1 MICPVARIERA
12 PRLPPGGPERNT
24 GSGVRKDECWR
35 GPGGIYI
42 TQRRATSHE
51 PRATSKNRRVSA
63 PSKRHLKGRNTAKP
77 PSPPHHL
84 SISTI
89 LNTPLSTSP
98 PNLLLARAPNALAAP
113 PTLST
118 TVTPRRLGYTS
129 GRASAAST
137 SGQKTDLTEKRLLR
151 PRPPDASPHDTE
163 LFERVVHP
171 YNVDGFR
178 FMLDKHNLTD
188 LYPRLLVNLIHGFPL
203 GRNLPRLKKSIVIRN
218 HPSIDQFPSVVQ
230 DYIDAELAAGRMSG
244 PFSFE
249 EVERIL
255 RGPIHSS
262 PFLVSEQIAG
272 PGLPPKYRV
281 CRNLSK
287 ADPVSGMPAINS
299 FIDKDDF
306 PTSFDMALKV
316 AAAVAEAPPG
326 TQGIA
331 FDIKTFHRT
340 CPVLPDHKPYLV
352 ASFQGKFYID
362 HIHPFGA
369 RPASSNAG
377 QIGNAAVDIW
387 QAESRSENRLFKYED
402 DIQNFRYPNPLG
414 RFSDGVFTYF
424 HNRETSL
431 ALIDILHIPW
441 HPEKSGICFAST
453 TTFIGFQWD
462 LTLHRVSLPEK
473 KRMKYLMRIESMLS
487 DDFEGKR
494 FTLRQIQQIHG
505 TLVHVCFVFP
515 DGSSRL
521 PVLSNFMS
529 GFRDN
534 IFVKH
539 SLSNSVLDTLYWWQ
553 KRLEDPIEL
562 AILFLKQLNFY
573 EQRVEVFSDNSGAI
587 GAHSKNRSPNIAIN
601 LSVRRSYSVLAEC
614 LIVPDFIYIESASNP
629 ADPISRGDPASPSL
643 RFLTRSFDMPRELA
657 DIFLH
662 EGVHLATSPSTQT
675 AVRIPV
681 AYPQSS
687 AVSPSRLPTSFP
699 PPSDI
704 ILSPSSH
711 SALDLF
717 CPIQPSPD
725 ISENLHVIRSLAA
738 RSLPPCSPRKPRPAD
753 TWRPSPLRPIV
764 PADRR
769 VLLWT
774 TPHSEQAQQSLDS
787 TISPRLQ
794 RKIFKNLLLAT
805 SDSTRQSYGAGLLRF
820 TQFCDREKISENL
833 CMPASTILLSAFIAD
848 AIGTCTGN
856 CIRNWLNGLR
866 LWHLYNLADWH
877 GRDRWI
883 SSLQKAT
890 DIQGVPFKR
899 PPRGPITKDHLR
911 HLHSNLNFA
920 TPAHAAIWA
929 AALAAF
935 WGCRRLGELLL
946 RSRSS
951 FSPTRNVTRQANFS
965 HSIVNGHHVIS
976 FHLPWTKTT
985 GTRGGDC
992 ILTATNDMFCP
1003 VTAMLHHLSLNNIT
1017 DPSAPLFAF
1026 RDGTSWSP
1034 LTRDHFLKTTG
1045 NIYRSANLDAVLG
1058 HSYRIGGSLHLL
1070 MTGVAPEFIMKI
1082 GGWTSLCF
1090 LIYWRRLEL
1099 VIPAAV
1105 TRAWAARQREFAE
1118 RQHLPNGEDDLLF
1131 DLNS

>member
-1 MICPVARIERA
+1 MEGTLSAITQP
-12 PRLPPGGPERNT
+12 PLPPSRTGSISSRGFRTATSGRSISLGGPPQGASAST
-24 GSGVRKDECWR
+24 GISPVPATLATG
-35 GPGGIYI
+35 
-42 TQRRATSHE
+42 QRLCTPAPYVEETIPHSAGTLPAGASLTRA
-51 PRATSKNRRVSA
+51 SA
-63 PSKRHLKGRNTAKP
+63 PSGFLDDA
-77 PSPPHHL
+77 PSRSFVNHD
-84 SISTI
+84 
-89 LNTPLSTSP
+89 PLP
-98 PNLLLARAPNALAAP
+98 YP
-113 PTLST
+113 
-118 TVTPRRLGYTS
+118 
-129 GRASAAST
+129 
-137 SGQKTDLTEKRLLR
+137 DLTEKRLLR

-188 LYPRLLVNLIHGFPL
+188 LYPRLLVNLTHGFPL

-218 HPSIDQFPSVVQ
+218 HPSVDQFPSVVQ

-362 HIHPFGA
+362 HVHPFGA

-515 DGSSRL
+515 EGSSHL

-553 KRLEDPIEL
+553 KRLED
-562 AILFLKQLNFY
+562 
-573 EQRVEVFSDNSGAI
+573 R
-587 GAHSKNRSPNIAIN
+587 
-601 LSVRRSYSVLAEC
+601 
-614 LIVPDFIYIESASNP
+614 
-629 ADPISRGDPASPSL
+629 
-643 RFLTRSFDMPRELA
+643 
-657 DIFLH
+657 
-662 EGVHLATSPSTQT
+662 T
-675 AVRIPV
+675 AFR
-681 AYPQSS
+681 Q
-687 AVSPSRLPTSFP
+687 
-699 PPSDI
+699 
-704 ILSPSSH
+704 
-711 SALDLF
+711 
-717 CPIQPSPD
+717 
-725 ISENLHVIRSLAA
+725 
-738 RSLPPCSPRKPRPAD
+738 
-753 TWRPSPLRPIV
+753 LRPIGPV
-764 PADRR
+764 HHYKVFVD
-769 VLLWT
+769 
-774 TPHSEQAQQSLDS
+774 
-787 TISPRLQ
+787 
-794 RKIFKNLLLAT
+794 
-805 SDSTRQSYGAGLLRF
+805 
-820 TQFCDREKISENL
+820 
-833 CMPASTILLSAFIAD
+833 ASTSWG
-848 AIGTCTGN
+848 IGIIIGP
-856 CIRNWLNGLR
+856 
-866 LWHLYNLADWH
+866 LWHSFRLAPGWKRP
-877 GRDRWI
+877 GRDICW
-883 SSLQKAT
+883 
-890 DIQGVPFKR
+890 
-899 PPRGPITKDHLR
+899 
-911 HLHSNLNFA
+911 
-920 TPAHAAIWA
+920 
-929 AALAAF
+929 
-935 WGCRRLGELLL
+935 
-946 RSRSS
+946 
-951 FSPTRNVTRQANFS
+951 
-965 HSIVNGHHVIS
+965 
-976 FHLPWTKTT
+976 
-985 GTRGGDC
+985 
-992 ILTATNDMFCP
+992 
-1003 VTAMLHHLSLNNIT
+1003 
-1017 DPSAPLFAF
+1017 
-1026 RDGTSWSP
+1026 
-1034 LTRDHFLKTTG
+1034 
-1045 NIYRSANLDAVLG
+1045 
-1058 HSYRIGGSLHLL
+1058 
-1070 MTGVAPEFIMKI
+1070 
-1082 GGWTSLCF
+1082 
-1090 LIYWRRLEL
+1090 LE
-1099 VIPAAV
+1099 
-1105 TRAWAARQREFAE
+1105 T
-1118 RQHLPNGEDDLLF
+1118 
-1131 DLNS
+1131 

>member
-1 MICPVARIERA
+1 ME
-12 PRLPPGGPERNT
+12 
-24 GSGVRKDECWR
+24 
-35 GPGGIYI
+35 
-42 TQRRATSHE
+42 
-51 PRATSKNRRVSA
+51 
-63 PSKRHLKGRNTAKP
+63 
-77 PSPPHHL
+77 
-84 SISTI
+84 
-89 LNTPLSTSP
+89 
-98 PNLLLARAPNALAAP
+98 
-113 PTLST
+113 
-118 TVTPRRLGYTS
+118 
-129 GRASAAST
+129 
-137 SGQKTDLTEKRLLR
+137 
-151 PRPPDASPHDTE
+151 
-163 LFERVVHP
+163 
-171 YNVDGFR
+171 YNVE
-178 FMLDKHNLTD
+178 
-188 LYPRLLVNLIHGFPL
+188 
-203 GRNLPRLKKSIVIRN
+203 S
-218 HPSIDQFPSVVQ
+218 
-230 DYIDAELAAGRMSG
+230 

-362 HIHPFGA
+362 HVHPFGA

-402 DIQNFRYPNPLG
+402 DIQNFRYPNQLG

-441 HPEKSGICFAST
+441 HPEKSGICFAFT

-473 KRMKYLMRIESMLS
+473 KRM
-487 DDFEGKR
+487 
-494 FTLRQIQQIHG
+494 
-505 TLVHVCFVFP
+505 
-515 DGSSRL
+515 
-521 PVLSNFMS
+521 N
-529 GFRDN
+529 
-534 IFVKH
+534 
-539 SLSNSVLDTLYWWQ
+539 LSNSILDTLYWWQ
-553 KRLEDPIEL
+553 KRLEDRTAFRQLRPIGPVHHYKVFVDASTSWGIGIIIGPLWHSFRLAPGWKRPGRDICWLETLAIEL

-573 EQRVEVFSDNSGAI
+573 GQRVEVFSDNSGAI
-587 GAHSKNRSPNIAIN
+587 GAHSKNRSPNITIN

-629 ADPISRGDPASPSL
+629 ADPISRGDLAPPSL
-643 RFLTRSFDMPRELA
+643 RFLTQSFDMPRELA

-675 AVRIPV
+675 A
-681 AYPQSS
+681 
-687 AVSPSRLPTSFP
+687 SPPPTSPHASP

-725 ISENLHVIRSLAA
+725 ISENLHVIRSLAT

-753 TWRPSPLRPIV
+753 AWRPSPLRPIV

-794 RKIFKNLLLAT
+794 RKIFENLLLAT
-805 SDSTRQSYGAGLLRF
+805 SDSTRQSYGAGLLHF
-820 TQFCDREKISENL
+820 TQFCDREEISENL
-833 CMPASTILLSAFIAD
+833 RMPASTILLSAFIAD

-877 GRDRWI
+877 GRDRWV
-883 SSLQKAT
+883 SSLQKAA

-951 FSPTRNVTRQANFS
+951 FSPTRNVT
-965 HSIVNGHHVIS
+965 
-976 FHLPWTKTT
+976 
-985 GTRGGDC
+985 
-992 ILTATNDMFCP
+992 
-1003 VTAMLHHLSLNNIT
+1003 
-1017 DPSAPLFAF
+1017 
-1026 RDGTSWSP
+1026 
-1034 LTRDHFLKTTG
+1034 
-1045 NIYRSANLDAVLG
+1045 
-1058 HSYRIGGSLHLL
+1058 
-1070 MTGVAPEFIMKI
+1070 
-1082 GGWTSLCF
+1082 
-1090 LIYWRRLEL
+1090 
-1099 VIPAAV
+1099 
-1105 TRAWAARQREFAE
+1105 
-1118 RQHLPNGEDDLLF
+1118 
-1131 DLNS
+1131 